1 MYAVVSPAPLTRH
14 AVKISLLDM
23 IQKQNDMGTAP
34 VGRLLLR
41 LALPAICAQLINAL
55 YNIVDRMY
63 IGHIPGSGALALTG
77 VGVTFPIIMLISAFS
92 SLVGMGGAPLASI
105 RMGEGKND
113 KAEELLSK
121 SASSLIIISAILTVF
136 FLALQKPLL
145 LAFGAS
151 QNTLGYATDYL
162 TIYLWGTIFVQLC
175 LGLNP
180 FITAQ
185 GFAKTSMMTVLIGAG
200 LNIALDPLF
209 IFVFGMG
216 VKGAAL
222 ATIVSQA
229 VSSVWVVAFLCGDRT
244 RLRIRVKLMRP
255 SFKVMMPVF
264 ALGVAPFVMQS
275 TESLVNI
282 ILNSTLQRTGGDIAV
297 GAMTILSSVMMFAIM
312 PLQGVTQGGQP
323 IISFNFG
330 AGQTQRV
337 KKTFSLLLTCCL
349 IYSTVLCVLVELFPR
364 VFIAIF
370 SSDPEL
376 TVFTERAMRIFLAGV
391 CLMGAQLA
399 CQQSFIALG
408 QAKISLFLALLRKI
422 VLLIP
427 LVLILSRTSLGLTG
441 VFLAEPIADITAATT
456 TTILFRLK
464 FNGILARGP
473 KDS

>member
-1 MYAVVSPAPLTRH
+1 M
-14 AVKISLLDM
+14 D
-23 IQKQNDMGTAP
+23 QKQNDLGTAP
-34 VGRLLLR
+34 VGKLLLR
-41 LALPAICAQLINAL
+41 LALPSICAQLINAL

-63 IGHIPGSGALALTG
+63 IGHIAGSGALALTG
-77 VGVTFPIIMLISAFS
+77 VGVTFPIIMLITAFS

-105 RMGEGKND
+105 RMGEGKYD

-121 SASSLIIISAILTVF
+121 SVSSLVIISVILTVF
-136 FLALQKPLL
+136 FLIFQRPLL
-145 LAFGAS
+145 LTFGAS

-209 IFVFGMG
+209 IFTFGLG
-216 VKGAAL
+216 VQGAAL
-222 ATIVSQA
+222 ATIISQA
-229 VSSVWVVAFLCGDRT
+229 ISSIWVVAFLCSDRS
-244 RLRIRVKLMRP
+244 RLRIRAKLMKP
-255 SFKVMMPVF
+255 SFKVMLPVF
-264 ALGVAPFVMQS
+264 ALGVSPFVMMS

-312 PLQGVTQGGQP
+312 PLQGLTQGGQP
-323 IISFNFG
+323 IISYNFG
-330 AGQTQRV
+330 AGHTQRV
-337 KKTFSLLLTCCL
+337 KKAFTLLLITCL
-349 IYSTVLCVLVELFPR
+349 TYSVILCALVELFPQL
-364 VFIAIF
+364 FIAVF

-376 TVFTERAMRIFLAGV
+376 TVFTEHAMRIFLAGV
-391 CLMGAQLA
+391 FLMGAQLA

-441 VFLAEPIADITAATT
+441 VFLAEPIADILAATT
-456 TTILFRLK
+456 TTILFFCK
-464 FNGILARGP
+464 FNKILSGGP
-473 KDS
+473 KNA

>member
-1 MYAVVSPAPLTRH
+1 M
-14 AVKISLLDM
+14 D
-23 IQKQNDMGTAP
+23 QKTNDMGTAP

-41 LALPAICAQLINAL
+41 LSLPAICAQIINAL

-63 IGHIPGSGALALTG
+63 IGHISGSGALALTG

-121 SASSLIIISAILTVF
+121 SASTLAILSVVLTAF
-136 FLALQKPLL
+136 FLVFQKPLL
-145 LAFGAS
+145 LSFGAS
-151 QNTLGYATDYL
+151 ANTLGYATDYL
-162 TIYLWGTIFVQLC
+162 TIYLWGTIFVQFC

-209 IFVFGMG
+209 IFTFGMG

-222 ATIVSQA
+222 ATIISQA
-229 VSSVWVVAFLCGDRT
+229 VSSVWVVAFLVSDRT
-244 RLRIRVKLMRP
+244 RLHIRFSQMKP
-255 SFKVMMPVF
+255 SLKIMMPVF
-264 ALGVAPFVMQS
+264 ALGVSPFVMQS

-282 ILNSTLQRTGGDIAV
+282 VLNSTLQRTGGDIAV

-312 PLQGVTQGGQP
+312 PLQGLTQGGQP
-323 IISFNFG
+323 IISFNYG
-330 AGQTQRV
+330 AKNTQRV
-337 KKTFSLLLTCCL
+337 KKAFSLLLICCL
-349 IYSTVLCVLVELFPR
+349 TYSITLCALVELFPK
-364 VFIAIF
+364 VFIGIF

-376 TVFTERAMRIFLAGV
+376 TVFTERAMRIFLAGMF
-391 CLMGAQLA
+391 LMGAQLA

-441 VFLAEPIADITAATT
+441 VFLAEPIADIVAATT
-456 TTILFRLK
+456 TTILFCCK
-464 FNGILARGP
+464 FNKILSQGP